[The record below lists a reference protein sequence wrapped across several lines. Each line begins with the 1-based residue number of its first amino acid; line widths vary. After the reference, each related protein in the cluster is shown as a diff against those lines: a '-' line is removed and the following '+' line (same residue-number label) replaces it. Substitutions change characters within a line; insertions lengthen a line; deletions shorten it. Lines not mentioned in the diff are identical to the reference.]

1 MATLIRTVLFFLLG
15 ASVAGFLLAA
25 VSAFVIGDVDPDFA
39 HQPFAAFTNL
49 VMRNLLAAAVESAIF
64 ALGLMVARL
73 VFARKPGDWYLL
85 AGALG
90 FLLVFVNYLISL
102 IVRKMLMRTYDL
114 AALVYLLAVPLLMA
128 FVYPAIARRFK
139 SAQQPSQPF

>member
-1 MATLIRTVLFFLLG
+1 MATLIRTAVFFLLG

-25 VSAFVIGDVDPDFA
+25 VSAFVLGDVDPDFT

-49 VMRNLLAAAVESAIF
+49 VMRNLLAGLVESAIF

-85 AGALG
+85 AGGLG
-90 FLLVFVNYLISL
+90 FLLVLVNYLISL
-102 IVRKMLMRTYDL
+102 IVRKLLMSKYDL
-114 AALVYLLAVPLLMA
+114 AALVYLLAVPLIMA
-128 FVYPAIARRFK
+128 FLYPAIARRFRN
-139 SAQQPSQPF
+139 AQQANQPS